1 MRKIAQNL
9 DQLLG
14 KISANSAGLENVMPP
29 SRLDVTEESAYPEAA
44 SFDYLYN
51 ANMVHI
57 SEWECT
63 EGLFKLANKV
73 LRPDG
78 ATGLL
83 FMYGPFA
90 VDGVL
95 EPESNLYFDSMLKY
109 CIQRVFL

>member
-1 MRKIAQNL
+1 
-9 DQLLG
+9 
-14 KISANSAGLENVMPP
+14 MPP